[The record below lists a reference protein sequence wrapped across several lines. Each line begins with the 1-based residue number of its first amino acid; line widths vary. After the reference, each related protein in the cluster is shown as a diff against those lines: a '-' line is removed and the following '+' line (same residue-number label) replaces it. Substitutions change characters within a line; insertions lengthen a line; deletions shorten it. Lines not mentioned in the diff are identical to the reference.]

1 MRNDVD
7 GDEYKEGSVCRD
19 AEETRDPVDARS
31 GRLGGRFVL
40 LLSNGTVGRRRGG
53 GGESEDDAFGH
64 ARRDVDGE
72 G

>member
-53 GGESEDDAFGH
+53 GGES
-64 ARRDVDGE
+64 
-72 G
+72 